1 MFSRSNLGDCRLQ
14 IIERAKCRWGKNE
27 RRKETWLRSRERG
40 LWLTLDH
47 KSTMWELRSLS
58 NDFFDRRL
66 SREEKTDEAKKTL
79 KRLDVRVL
87 RIETAYAEV
96 CLLACVTRR
105 NRKRWKRS
113 GFCTLHQTRPR
124 DSFKP
129 DLARHQQTIL
139 RISVPAQSRAQATLH
154 AHRGAGRGRVITTG

>member
-58 NDFFDRRL
+58 NDSFDRRL
-66 SREEKTDEAKKTL
+66 SQEEKTDEAKKTL

-96 CLLACVTRR
+96 CLLACVTRGKESGGSVR
-105 NRKRWKRS
+105 VFVVRS
-113 GFCTLHQTRPR
+113 RRAHVTA
-124 DSFKP
+124 
-129 DLARHQQTIL
+129 LARLSKASTDPSSNQRHAA
-139 RISVPAQSRAQATLH
+139 ISGSGNPACASGRRTQA
-154 AHRGAGRGRVITTG
+154 AITNG